1 MYCKHC
7 GKEID
12 DNSTFCMHCGK
23 SQGNTPKRILS
34 KPVWIFYLIWAIS
47 NLYLLMGVKED
58 YSAHYFYPF
67 TSDQWDNDYYIT
79 YQYSWDKGFYDFSEF
94 IVYVFILPA
103 LLFVVYSR
111 YNEKIDKFVNKLL
124 NKK

>member
-12 DNSTFCMHCGK
+12 DNSTFCKHCGK
-23 SQGNTPKRILS
+23 SQGNTQKGILS
-34 KPVWIFYLIWAIS
+34 KPVWVVYLIWTLA
-47 NLYLLMGVKED
+47 NLYLLMGET
-58 YSAHYFYPF
+58 YSRASSYFYPF
-67 TSDQWDNDYYIT
+67 TSHTIQYGNT
-79 YQYSWDKGFYDFSEF
+79 YYSWDKHFYDFSEF

-103 LLFVVYSR
+103 ILFVVYRR
-111 YNEKIDKFVNKLL
+111 YNEKIDKFVDKLL

>member
-12 DNSTFCMHCGK
+12 DNSTFCKHCGK
-23 SQGNTPKRILS
+23 SQGNTQKGIVS
-34 KPVWIFYLIWAIS
+34 KPVWIIYFIWVLA
-47 NLYLLMGVKED
+47 NLYLLIGKKLFKA
-58 YSAHYFYPF
+58 SSYFFPF
-67 TSDQWDNDYYIT
+67 TAHEDDFDDYVYCNWDNR
-79 YQYSWDKGFYDFSEF
+79 FYDFSEF

-103 LLFVVYSR
+103 ILFVVYRR
-111 YNEKIDKFVNKLL
+111 YSEKIDKFVDKLL